1 MDNETIWV
9 RDRMKL
15 FELLKLH
22 PDWSLRQLGREVGH
36 DAKWVRKW
44 RSRIQSAVTQT
55 LEVFASRSHTP
66 KTPPKRI
73 SDEAKKLVGDLRVEL
88 SEQFHRR
95 AGPKT
100 IQYGLTEYQKQHPVT
115 FVLPKALSTIAKILR
130 ELGYVRPM
138 VSFAHEP
145 VVLPPPMEEWEMDF
159 GEISLGE
166 DGVFEFFIVVD
177 RGTSRLVYLE
187 ASEGYNAVTALM
199 AVARLFTLHGVPK
212 RLRFDRDPRL
222 WGSWTRDSY
231 PSPLVRFLRVLGVK
245 DVICPPRRP
254 DLKPFV
260 ERCIKTLK
268 YEWFAKTRPSN
279 RFEAYEA
286 LDAFPHYYN
295 TLRPH
300 QGRACRNQ
308 PPDKAFPTL
317 PTLPELPQVVAPNH
331 WLASLHGRTYRRRV
345 NSSGTIQIDRHT
357 YSVGTAYAKQLVLVH
372 VDAQRREFLIIL
384 EGTIIRRLPIQG
396 LYGTAM
402 DFSDFLE
409 EMKTEATFIALHYQ
423 LSWQRPNDPF

>member
-9 RDRMKL
+9 RDRMTL

-55 LEVFASRSHTP
+55 LEVFASRSHVP

-138 VSFAHEP
+138 VTFAHEP

-166 DGVFEFFIVVD
+166 EGVFEFFIVVD

-187 ASEGYNAVTALM
+187 ASEGYNAVCQ
-199 AVARLFTLHGVPK
+199 
-212 RLRFDRDPRL
+212 DR
-222 WGSWTRDSY
+222 
-231 PSPLVRFLRVLGVK
+231 
-245 DVICPPRRP
+245 
-254 DLKPFV
+254 
-260 ERCIKTLK
+260 
-268 YEWFAKTRPSN
+268 N
-279 RFEAYEA
+279 
-286 LDAFPHYYN
+286 
-295 TLRPH
+295 
-300 QGRACRNQ
+300 
-308 PPDKAFPTL
+308 
-317 PTLPELPQVVAPNH
+317 
-331 WLASLHGRTYRRRV
+331 
-345 NSSGTIQIDRHT
+345 
-357 YSVGTAYAKQLVLVH
+357 
-372 VDAQRREFLIIL
+372 
-384 EGTIIRRLPIQG
+384 
-396 LYGTAM
+396 
-402 DFSDFLE
+402 
-409 EMKTEATFIALHYQ
+409 
-423 LSWQRPNDPF
+423 